1 MTHSITIETRS
12 TSSSTT
18 AEKEAFIQLF
28 AEVMEDVHVEVT
40 TTDGHLGIA
49 AHMRSKYS
57 EVIHNQ
63 VTIALCV
70 NRATVLEYRYVA
82 TKLKQKYKL

>member
-1 MTHSITIETRS
+1 
-12 TSSSTT
+12 
-18 AEKEAFIQLF
+18 
-28 AEVMEDVHVEVT
+28 MEDVHVEVT

-57 EVIHNQ
+57 DVIHNQ

-82 TKLKQKYKL
+82 TKNLLQLGISLHGTLWYYSNISSLKRHLQNILIILFMDV